1 MGIKLES
8 LATSWLKSY
17 FLYCLSGNAFGPE
30 SITLSVPSN
39 LILSMRPYDGEGI
52 SNEVWTSTAKLK
64 DTSNVQSYLINL
76 YHLKVLKFRL
86 TLNT

>member
-1 MGIKLES
+1 MKVVDIKLES

-39 LILSMRPYDGEGI
+39 LILSMRLTTEKGFQTKFGP
-52 SNEVWTSTAKLK
+52 
-64 DTSNVQSYLINL
+64 VQRS
-76 YHLKVLKFRL
+76 
-86 TLNT
+86 